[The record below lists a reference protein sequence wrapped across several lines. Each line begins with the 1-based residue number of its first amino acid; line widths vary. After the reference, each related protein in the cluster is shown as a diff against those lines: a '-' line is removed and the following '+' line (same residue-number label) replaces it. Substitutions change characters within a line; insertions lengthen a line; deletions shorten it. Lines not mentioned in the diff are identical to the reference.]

1 MWRRSCEPGERYGWV
16 GQGASGGGDAVE
28 MGEATLCDVSLFEVV
43 IVVDEAGLLYE
54 ATEFFLLGK
63 VKMVFAL

>member
-1 MWRRSCEPGERYGWV
+1 MEM
-16 GQGASGGGDAVE
+16 GDAK
-28 MGEATLCDVSLFEVV
+28 LCDVSLFEVV
-43 IVVDEAGLLYE
+43 VVVDEASLLYE